1 MIIILKNIPANTRKK
16 DIEDFIRPIIKGGFF
31 SRSGRIESIRIKG
44 QRDTRFNTLEFHA
57 LVRVVPDAVAMKVV
71 KKLNRKL
78 FKGKHTAV
86 NEFQYRNWR
95 NDRRTDTRQPA
106 SDRRLADRRRAHL
119 EVIEDVSERFSSKKS
134 FHRKHE

>member
-16 DIEDFIRPIIKGGFF
+16 EIEDFIRPIIKGGFF

-57 LVRVVPDAVAMKVV
+57 LVRVVPDVVAMKVV